1 MRNHSYN
8 QSEER
13 RLLDNQKQQFNKQR
27 LNTQGLKLGGKVT
40 EQAVVVEEDTN
51 NAEFVGYSKQTVFT
65 KLPVEERGKTFRIVN
80 HS

>member
-1 MRNHSYN
+1 MRNNSYN

-13 RLLDNQKQQFNKQR
+13 RLLDKQKQQFNKQR

-40 EQAVVVEEDTN
+40 EQTVVEEDTN
-51 NAEFVGYSKQTVFT
+51 NAEFIGYSKQTVFT
-65 KLPVEERGKTFRIVN
+65 KLPVEERGKTFRSVN